1 MLDTTPLAGGLRLL
15 RNPNIR
21 RLFVAYMTT
30 YVGNAMAPIAM
41 AFGVLDLTGST
52 RDAAIVIAAPTLAAI
67 VVLLIGGVVADRSS
81 RHKIMYRAEFV
92 SMACQLA
99 MAYLFI
105 SAQASVPLL
114 TGLMLING
122 VAMAF
127 HVPAATGIII
137 QLVPREEL
145 QNANAIL
152 GIARNGAFA
161 GGAAL
166 GGLLVATIDAGPTL
180 LLDAI
185 TFGISGILVMRMRP
199 GAQTNEARTSV
210 FNELKLGW
218 REFTRH
224 TWLWVIVVQFSLI
237 VGAMEALLG
246 LVGPAIARESMGGA
260 STWGFIAAS
269 FGAGTLLGGLIA
281 MQIRPRYPM
290 RLGTCLVFAF
300 AAVPIA
306 LFYAAPLAVV
316 IGAALLSGISGQI
329 FGVLW
334 YTTLQIKVPGE
345 MLSRV
350 SAYDHLGSIALAP
363 LGIVTAG
370 FLFEAI
376 GPQATLLIII
386 ATIALPTCAAL
397 LVHDVRHMQHAP

>member
-1 MLDTTPLAGGLRLL
+1 
-15 RNPNIR
+15 
-21 RLFVAYMTT
+21 
-30 YVGNAMAPIAM
+30 
-41 AFGVLDLTGST
+41 
-52 RDAAIVIAAPTLAAI
+52 
-67 VVLLIGGVVADRSS
+67 
-81 RHKIMYRAEFV
+81 
-92 SMACQLA
+92 
-99 MAYLFI
+99 
-105 SAQASVPLL
+105 
-114 TGLMLING
+114 
-122 VAMAF
+122 
-127 HVPAATGIII
+127 
-137 QLVPREEL
+137 
-145 QNANAIL
+145 
-152 GIARNGAFA
+152 
-161 GGAAL
+161 L

-185 TFGISGILVMRMRP
+185 TFGISGMLVMRMRP
-199 GAQTNEARTSV
+199 GAQANEARSSV

-300 AAVPIA
+300 TAVPVA
-306 LFYAAPLAVV
+306 LFYATPLAVV